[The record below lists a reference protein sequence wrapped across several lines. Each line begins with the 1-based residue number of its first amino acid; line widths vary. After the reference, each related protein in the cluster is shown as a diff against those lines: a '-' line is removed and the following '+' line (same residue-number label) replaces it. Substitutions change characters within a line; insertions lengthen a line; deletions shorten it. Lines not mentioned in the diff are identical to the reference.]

1 MAGFGES
8 KKKRKKVGRPT
19 NLESAFRKMDQGLI
33 DVMMRAADDLPIC
46 YQVLHDVLVD
56 PKASTTNRASVAKYL
71 LEFNGKSF
79 EQLLKQLVQ
88 DAEEENAETE
98 DSEEEFFKLD
108 FGNNQVNSISD
119 NPTTKQ

>member
-1 MAGFGES
+1 
-8 KKKRKKVGRPT
+8 
-19 NLESAFRKMDQGLI
+19 
-33 DVMMRAADDLPIC
+33 MRAADDLPIC

-56 PKASTTNRASVAKYL
+56 PKASPTNRASVAKYL